1 MKRITIAKV
10 AVAVADLY
18 MMARI
23 IKALCF
29 SIQELISLLF

>member
-1 MKRITIAKV
+1 MKRITIAK
-10 AVAVADLY
+10 VAVADLY